1 VSSSSVSAISGAHY
15 RSLIHNVNM
24 PVIVHNSDDHVIDV
38 NRAFADLLGYS
49 LPEARALGPRQF
61 VHPSLID
68 EHDRGHTQLI
78 NGEQLGLSADVDLVR
93 KDGGVIR
100 VKVNKSVARHNA
112 ETVVMTVIEGVAQQ
126 G

>member
-1 VSSSSVSAISGAHY
+1 VPHY
-15 RSLIHNVNM
+15 GSHTHTENMRLIVKK
-24 PVIVHNSDDHVIDV
+24 SDDHVVDV

-49 LPEARALGPRQF
+49 LPEARGLGPRQF
-61 VHPSLID
+61 VHPSLI
-68 EHDRGHTQLI
+68 EEPDRGHTQLI

-93 KDGGVIR
+93 KDGCVIR

-112 ETVVMTVIEGVAQQ
+112 ETVVMTVIEGVAQS